1 LLRDPSHLFDRKAI
15 QSYVSLEKGVRE
27 AMAKIIHCLP
37 SKATNDYHIYTDLDF
52 WDARL
57 ILKDRATV
65 KRNFGNDP
73 PGDEYPTQ
81 VVGDDLSRSSKALI
95 EKRLK
100 KAIVSPPRHVLVDGL
115 LKEGYFEFD
124 PLHYYPKRWSRE
136 RMFNFTYRRLPLNSA
151 ILNSPYRTVRVS
163 WREGRIRIERIPREK
178 KYDPVIE
185 TKRQALRRRNVP
197 SCF

>member
-1 LLRDPSHLFDRKAI
+1 MLPLKAE
-15 QSYVSLEKGVRE
+15 VNET
-27 AMAKIIHCLP
+27 MAKIIHCHP
-37 SKATNDYHIYTDLDF
+37 SKATNDYHIFTDLDF

-57 ILKDRATV
+57 IVKDLATV
-65 KRNFGNDP
+65 KRNFGIDP
-73 PGDEYPTQ
+73 PGNEYPTQ
-81 VVGDDLSRSSKALI
+81 IVGDDMSRSAKAAI

-100 KAIVSPPRHVLVDGL
+100 KAIVSPPRHVLVDGI
-115 LKEGYFEFD
+115 LKEGYFEFN
-124 PLHYYPKRWSRE
+124 PQGYYPKRWSRE

-163 WREGRIRIERIPREK
+163 WNNDKIRIERIPREK

-185 TKRQALRRRNVP
+185 TKQQSLRRRNVP